1 VVEGVSLRRHL
12 VIRDVPADVVLHP
25 LDHMSNVDYLVML
38 GTLFLIVAYG
48 VYKTRQNR
56 NIESYFLGDK
66 TLGWGTIGLS
76 VMATQAS
83 AITFLSTP
91 GLAYESG
98 MAFVQNYLGLPLALI
113 VVSAVFIPIY
123 YRLNVF
129 TAYEYLEQ
137 RFDLPTRL
145 LAAFIFLIQR
155 GLAAGITI
163 YAPAIVLSSVLNWN
177 LTLTILLVGVLVIIY
192 TVSGGTRAVSLTQK
206 WQMTVILIGMGIAFA
221 TVLHNLPENVG
232 LGNGLQLA
240 GKMGKTQAINFDF
253 DLSERYTF
261 WSGITGGFFLALA
274 YFGTDQSQVQRYL
287 GGKSLRE
294 SRMGLIF
301 NAVLKIPMQFFILL
315 TGVMVFVFFQFQEH
329 DVLFDSTALE
339 LVEGSRKSDELEDI
353 RQRHFQLHAEKKEA
367 AFSLIDAFDTGDENL
382 VNTASDRLLSLTES
396 SRAVRDEA
404 RELVIAEF
412 PNNTQRDSDY
422 VFISYVLGFMPI
434 GLVGLLIA
442 VILSAAMSSTAGELN
457 ALGSTT
463 SIDFYKRLIKPEAS
477 EKHYVVASKL
487 LTAFWGLV
495 ALSFALTA
503 DLFEN
508 LIEAVNILGSI
519 FYGTVLGIFT
529 TAFFMK
535 WVRGRAVFIA
545 AVITQALVI
554 LIFTFKSEEVSYLL
568 FNAIGC
574 GLVMLLSAVLTALG
588 KAWNNKA

>member
-1 VVEGVSLRRHL
+1 
-12 VIRDVPADVVLHP
+12 
-25 LDHMSNVDYLVML
+25 MSNVDYIVMCS
-38 GTLFLIVAYG
+38 TLLIIVVYG
-48 VYKTRQNR
+48 VYKTRQSSG
-56 NIESYFLGDK
+56 IQGYLLGDK
-66 TLGWGTIGLS
+66 QLKWGTIGLS

-91 GLAYESG
+91 GLAFDSG

-137 RFDLPTRL
+137 RFDLKCRL

-163 YAPAIVLSSVLNWN
+163 YAPAIVLSSVLKWN
-177 LTLTILLVGVLVIIY
+177 LTITILVVGVLVIIY

-206 WQMTVILIGMGIAFA
+206 WQMSIILIGMGIAF
-221 TVLHNLPENVG
+221 TTIIYNLPEGVG
-232 LGNGLQLA
+232 FVNGLKLA
-240 GKMGKTQAINFDF
+240 GKMGKTDAINFSF

-315 TGVMVFVFFQFQEH
+315 TGVMVFVFFQFERH
-329 DVLFDSTALE
+329 DILFDTTSLE
-339 LVEGSRKSDELEDI
+339 LVETTGSAPELEEL
-353 RQRHFQLHAEKKEA
+353 RSLHYENHDRKQA
-367 AFSLIDAFDTGDENL
+367 AALALIQSFENDDQAGIESNTMQMRSLEQESKDLRNDAK
-382 VNTASDRLLSLTES
+382 AM
-396 SRAVRDEA
+396 
-404 RELVIAEF
+404 VISEF
-412 PNNTQRDSDY
+412 PKNTQRDSDY

-434 GLVGLLIA
+434 GLIGLLIA

-463 SIDFYKRLIKPEAS
+463 SVDFYKRLIKPEAS
-477 EKHYVVASKL
+477 EQHYVLASKV

-495 ALSFALTA
+495 ALAFALTA

-529 TAFFMK
+529 TAFFIK
-535 WVRGRAVFIA
+535 WVRSWAVFA
-545 AVITQALVI
+545 AALVAQLVVI
-554 LIFTFKSEEVSYLL
+554 LVFVFKSDEVSYLL
-568 FNAIGC
+568 FNVIGC
-574 GLVMLLSAVLTALG
+574 GLVMILSMVFSAFAKE
-588 KAWNNKA
+588 KA